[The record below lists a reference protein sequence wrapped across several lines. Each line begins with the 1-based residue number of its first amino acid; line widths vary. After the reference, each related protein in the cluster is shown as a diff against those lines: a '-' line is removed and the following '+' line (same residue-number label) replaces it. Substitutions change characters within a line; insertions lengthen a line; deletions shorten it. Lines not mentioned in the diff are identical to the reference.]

1 MKFAEV
7 AENVKQ
13 LVGNP
18 PSNGEFIYELLLA
31 YGTPRATIDRL
42 KKGPQNL
49 SKVPGDVLLKKKVW
63 FKKVGQASSLSDSE
77 EPNGGGQASSLSD
90 SEEPNGGGQA
100 GSLSYVGKNL
110 FAVIEEMKAA
120 KAAKTNDPRFLI
132 VTDFEQILAVDR
144 KTGDTLDIKISE
156 LETHFT
162 FFLPWAG
169 MEKTRLS
176 NENPADVKAAE
187 KMAKLFDA
195 IKQDNPDYMRHDA
208 HAMNVFLGR
217 LLFCLFAED
226 TGIFPENAVSNAIAS
241 HTAEDGSDLDAF
253 FKQLFDWLDTSDECR
268 ISNKESRISK
278 DMGREGSQGAQKKD
292 LTTDHTENT
301 DGESLRSVRSFVANF
316 APLPYVNGGLF
327 RDHYDIPQFSSK
339 SRRMLIEAG
348 SLTWAE
354 IKHDIFGSMF
364 QAVIDPEER
373 HNLGQHYTSVTN
385 IMKVIEPLFL
395 NDFKEELERARNLS
409 QKNVRTKALNELHD
423 RIAKVKIFDPACG
436 SGNFLI
442 IAYKELRKL
451 EMELFEAMN
460 AFPVSRITVDQF
472 YGIEIA
478 DFACETATLSLWL
491 AEHQMNLE
499 YQKRFKQSLTSLP
512 LKDGAHIVCDNACR
526 KDWETVCPK
535 NDGDEIYILGNP
547 PYLGAR
553 NQSPDQKADIAAI
566 FKNHEEHKDSDYV
579 TCWFLKGAEY
589 IQGANARFAF
599 VSTNSISQGEQ
610 VGYLWPRIF
619 SRGLEISFAHQA
631 FKWTNNAKGGAGV
644 TCAIVG
650 ARNPSAGVKTIFK
663 DGLSKTVSNISPY
676 LTEGGNVCVHKITQ
690 PISNIPKMVMGNMAR
705 DGGHLILSPEEKE
718 RLISDYPESDA
729 LIRRL
734 VGAEEFIRG
743 SERWCLWIEDEQLN
757 LAKNIPPIRERI
769 QAVYNFRMQSPAK
782 TTQAYAAIPHKL
794 AQRAHKDSDS
804 IIVPSTTSERREYI
818 PMGFVGRSVIATN
831 AMHVIYDAKPYVF
844 GFLSSEMHGVW
855 VRAVAG
861 GLETR
866 IRYSAEICYNNFPI
880 PNLTEEQ
887 KQTITMHVGS
897 VLGEREK
904 HPEKTMAQL
913 YDPDKMPAGL
923 REAHHQLDL
932 AVDRI
937 YRSRPFASDEERLE
951 HLFKL
956 YEEMTA
962 KETLI

>member
-13 LVGNP
+13 LVERP
-18 PSNGEFIYELLLA
+18 PAQAEFIYALLLA
-31 YGTPRATIDRL
+31 YGTPNATISRL
-42 KKGPQNL
+42 KAGQLNL
-49 SKVPGDVLLKKKVW
+49 AKAPGEVLLKKKVW
-63 FKKVGQASSLSDSE
+63 FKNVGQASSLSKQGPQDA
-77 EPNGGGQASSLSD
+77 GGTKAVSQASRLP
-90 SEEPNGGGQA
+90 SEKPNDGGQA
-100 GSLSYVGKNL
+100 GSLSH
-110 FAVIEEMKAA
+110 FAKIEEMKTA

-132 VTDFEQILAVDR
+132 VTDFKQLLAIDR
-144 KTGDTLDIKISE
+144 KTGDTLDVKVCE
-156 LETHFT
+156 LETHFA

-169 MEKTRLS
+169 MEKTKLS

-226 TGIFPENAVSNAIAS
+226 TGIFPENSVCNAIAS

-253 FKQLFDWLDTSDECR
+253 FKQLFDWLDTPDAKRDVGHE
-268 ISNKESRISK
+268 K
-278 DMGREGSQGAQKKD
+278 
-292 LTTDHTENT
+292 
-301 DGESLRSVRSFVANF
+301 
-316 APLPYVNGGLF
+316 APKGTKNNQIQVFLNLPYVNGGLF
-327 RDHYDIPQFSSK
+327 RDHYDIPAFSAK

-348 SLTWAE
+348 TLTWAE
-354 IKHDIFGSMF
+354 INPDIFGSMF

-512 LKDGAHIVCDNACR
+512 LKDGAHIVCGNACR
-526 KDWETVCPK
+526 IDWETVCPK
-535 NDGDEIYILGNP
+535 NNGDEIYILGNP
-547 PYLGAR
+547 PYLGSSMQ
-553 NQSPDQKADIAAI
+553 NKEQKQDLELLCSGFENYKNLDYIA
-566 FKNHEEHKDSDYV
+566 
-579 TCWFLKGAEY
+579 CWFLRASAY
-589 IQGANARFAF
+589 IKNANAKSAF
-599 VSTNSISQGEQ
+599 VSTNSIAQGEQ
-610 VGYLWPRIF
+610 VGLLWPHVF
-619 SRGLEISFAHQA
+619 GKNVEIDFAHQS
-631 FKWTNNAKGGAGV
+631 FKWTNSAKGNAGV
-644 TCAIVG
+644 TCVIVG
-650 ARNPSAGVKTIFK
+650 LRNISENPRYLFNE
-663 DGLSKTVSNISPY
+663 GLAHKVRLISPY
-676 LTEGGNVCVHKITQ
+676 LTSGTNAIIPRRSS
-690 PISNIPKMVMGNMAR
+690 PISNIPEMLYGNKPTD
-705 DGGHLILSPEEKE
+705 DGKLILNECERDSLLKE
-718 RLISDYPESDA
+718 TPHSSKYLKKF
-729 LIRRL
+729 L
-734 VGAEEFIRG
+734 G
-743 SERWCLWIEDEQLN
+743 SNELLYGTKRWCLWIDDKDVEMARQ
-757 LAKNIPPIRERI
+757 IPIIDQRLQE
-769 QAVYNFRMQSPAK
+769 VSSFRVESIARC
-782 TTQAYAAIPHKL
+782 TQALAVHPNRFKQRTYQPTDCIIIPIH
-794 AQRAHKDSDS
+794 
-804 IIVPSTTSERREYI
+804 TSERREYI
-818 PMGFVGRSVIATN
+818 PFGFATPECVVSN
-831 AMHVIYDAKPYVF
+831 SAQVIYGADPWLF
-844 GFLSSEMHGVW
+844 GIISSKIHMAW
-855 VRAVAG
+855 VRATCG
-861 GLETR
+861 MLETR
-866 IRYSAEICYNNFPI
+866 IRYSSAICYNNFPI
-880 PNLTEEQ
+880 SDLTEEQ
-887 KQTITMHVGS
+887 KQTITMHVGN
-897 VLGEREK
+897 VLEEREK
-904 HPEKTMAQL
+904 HSEKTMAQL

-932 AVDRI
+932 AVDRL
-937 YRSRPFASDEERLE
+937 YRSKPFASDEERLE

-962 KETLI
+962 REMLV

>member
-1 MKFAEV
+1 MKFADV
-7 AENVKQ
+7 AENMKQ
-13 LVGNP
+13 LVDNP
-18 PSNGEFIYELLLA
+18 PTKDEFIYALLLA
-31 YGTPRATIDRL
+31 YGTPKATIKRL
-42 KKGPQNL
+42 KTGGSNL
-49 SKVPGDVLLKKKVW
+49 AKEPGEILLKKKVW
-63 FKKVGQASSLSDSE
+63 FKAVNLTTEYTEHTEDSLATKST
-77 EPNGGGQASSLSD
+77 
-90 SEEPNGGGQA
+90 
-100 GSLSYVGKNL
+100 KNRKNEQGTGL
-110 FAVIEEMKAA
+110 FEAIEAMKTA
-120 KAAKTNDPRFLI
+120 KAVKTNDPRFLM
-132 VTDFEQILAVDR
+132 VTDFKRILAVDR
-144 KTGDTLDIKISE
+144 KTNDSLDIDFEELKIY
-156 LETHFT
+156 FT

-169 MEKTRLS
+169 MEKTKLS

-195 IKQDNPDYMRHDA
+195 IRQDNPDYLRHDA
-208 HAMNVFLGR
+208 HAMNVFLAR

-253 FKQLFDWLDTSDECR
+253 FKQLFDWLDTSDDSRKKAQNAQNLEMEVGHEGAR
-268 ISNKESRISK
+268 KGSKETA
-278 DMGREGSQGAQKKD
+278 E
-292 LTTDHTENT
+292 
-301 DGESLRSVRSFVANF
+301 ESLRSMRSFAVKF
-316 APLPYVNGGLF
+316 ESLPYVNGGLF
-327 RDHYDIPQFSSK
+327 RDHYDIPMFSAT

-348 SLTWAE
+348 TLTWAE
-354 IKHDIFGSMF
+354 INPDIFGSMF

-395 NDFKEELERARNLS
+395 NEFKEELERAKNLKQ
-409 QKNVRTKALNELHD
+409 QKVRAEALHALHD

-478 DFACETATLSLWL
+478 DFACETAMLSLWL

-526 KDWETVCPK
+526 IDWETVCPK
-535 NDGDEIYILGNP
+535 QARPDSSGDEIYILGNP

-553 NQSPDQKADIAAI
+553 NQTADQKADMASV
-566 FKNHEEHKDSDYV
+566 FENREEYKDSDYV
-579 TCWFLKGAEY
+579 ACWFLKGAEY
-589 IQGANARFAF
+589 IQGANAQFAF

-619 SRGLEISFAHQA
+619 SRGLEISFAHQS

-644 TCAIVG
+644 TCVIVG
-650 ARNPSAGVKTIFK
+650 VRNPSAGGKVIFT
-663 DGLSKTVSNISPY
+663 DGLSKTAFNISPY
-676 LTEGGNVCVHKITQ
+676 LTEGGNVCVHKLTQ
-690 PISNIPKMVMGNMAR
+690 PISNVPKMVMGNMAR
-705 DGGHLILSPEEKE
+705 DGGHLILSPAEKKQ
-718 RLISDYPESDA
+718 LISDYPESSL

-757 LAKNIPPIRERI
+757 LAKKIPPIRERI
-769 QAVYNFRMQSPAK
+769 QAVYNFRMHSPAK

-818 PMGFVGRSVIATN
+818 PMGFVDRSVIATN
-831 AMHVIYDAKPYVF
+831 AMHVIYDAKPYIF

-880 PNLTEEQ
+880 PDLTEEQ
-887 KQTITMHVGS
+887 KQTITMHVGN
-897 VLGEREK
+897 VLEEREK

-913 YDPDKMPAGL
+913 YDPAKMPAGL
-923 REAHHQLDL
+923 RQAHHNLDL
-932 AVDRI
+932 AVDRL

-956 YEEMTA
+956 YEEMTQ